1 MKTEPIRDTGKVKAI
16 IKYLD
21 KHSYPRDAMLFRM
34 GVNTALRVSDLLKL
48 RYCDIINE
56 KGDFME
62 YVNLREQKTKKTKKI
77 ALNGKIKPKLKDYCS
92 GYELFGNDY
101 LFFSYKNPTKAI
113 DRIQAWRVLTP
124 AAKYCGIEN
133 FGCHSMRKTL
143 AYQIYKE
150 TKNLALVM
158 HMLNHQSSKQTM
170 RYIGINQDE
179 MDNVYKNPKFQ
190 F

>member
-1 MKTEPIRDTGKVKAI
+1 MKTEPIRDAGKVKSI

-34 GVNTALRVSDLLKL
+34 GVNTALRISDLLKL
-48 RYCDIINE
+48 RYSDIINE
-56 KGDFME
+56 DGDFLE

-77 ALNGKIKPKLKDYCS
+77 ALNGKIKPKLKEYCS

-124 AAKYCGIEN
+124 AAKYCGNEN
-133 FGCHSMRKTL
+133 FGCHSMRKTF
-143 AYQIYKE
+143 AYHLYQ
-150 TKNLALVM
+150 KNKSIAEVM
-158 HMLNHQSSKQTM
+158 EVLNHKSPLVTM
-170 RYIGINQDE
+170 RYIGINQDQV
-179 MDNVYKNPKFQ
+179 DKAYQDIYFA
-190 F
+190 